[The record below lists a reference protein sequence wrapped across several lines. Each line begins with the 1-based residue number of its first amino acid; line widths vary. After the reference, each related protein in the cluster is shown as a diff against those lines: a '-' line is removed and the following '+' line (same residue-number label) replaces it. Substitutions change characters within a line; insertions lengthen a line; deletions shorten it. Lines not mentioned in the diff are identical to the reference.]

1 MEGWSLLSK
10 EWLEGTKGAG
20 RQGKG
25 DVEVTRWRDG
35 HGWSREVAVEMGK
48 WRQVQN
54 AFYTWVSERRKIS
67 PYTAF
72 FVLINNQILTKPLL
86 S

>member
-1 MEGWSLLSK
+1 MEEWSLLSK

-35 HGWSREVAVEMGK
+35 HGWSREVAVEMFRMHSTPGSVRGEK
-48 WRQVQN
+48 SV
-54 AFYTWVSERRKIS
+54 
-67 PYTAF
+67 P
-72 FVLINNQILTKPLL
+72 ILPSLY
-86 S
+86 